1 MLLEWYTKRSVAA
14 LIIMA
19 GHRMHAPLGSIP
31 GACPSAARNRAA
43 KKAITLLMLDPAEV
57 AGRYMSRAR
66 TQTQKKNEC
75 SEAVVLVS
83 CVCLPAF
90 YVVTD
95 VVVEERR
102 GHTQRWV

>member
-1 MLLEWYTKRSVAA
+1 MLLEWYTKQSVAA

-31 GACPSAARNRAA
+31 GACPSAARHRAA
-43 KKAITLLMLDPAEV
+43 KKAITLLMLDPAEEV

-66 TQTQKKNEC
+66 TQTQKKRMLGSRC
-75 SEAVVLVS
+75 FGIVRLSPCFL
-83 CVCLPAF
+83 
-90 YVVTD
+90 VTD
-95 VVVEERR
+95 VVDEERR